1 MKLCTVKYNGMN
13 QAAVILGEQLLL
25 VETMNN
31 AFQLELPT
39 TIQQLIQEQRVDVLR
54 QICQNR
60 MLEDL
65 PKLQVT
71 SNVLQAPYRQ
81 AAHILGIANN
91 FAHTDEQP
99 IIFMKPASS
108 IIGADEP
115 IQLPTIAKDITAS
128 ATLAVIINQACHR
141 IEASQA
147 QQYILGYSAAIDVTV
162 QDIYETN
169 AGLLQVAK
177 ILPSSLSFGP
187 VIVTA
192 DEIADVSQLT
202 VTGLRNGTV
211 MNSSSVATM
220 RYSPATLIA
229 HLSQFVELQA
239 GDMILMDATETFSV
253 QKGDSAACQIT
264 DFPALQPP
272 FYRYRFI
279 NLDCGSWHLAGR
291 CGGS

>member
-39 TIQQLIQEQRVDVLR
+39 TIQQLIQEKRVDVLR

-264 DFPALQPP
+264 DFPALQ
-272 FYRYRFI
+272 
-279 NLDCGSWHLAGR
+279 NDVVATT
-291 CGGS
+291 